1 MKENI
6 KKNLLFTILVFLS
19 LTIHAQKYQ
28 GSIVD
33 AESQQ
38 SLPFATIYVDADH
51 KALANAN
58 GDFFHRNLIYWP
70 CQDKLCGV
78 SRSPYASCLSQFHH
92 QT

>member
-33 AESQQ
+33 SESQTKSQDLLKLVTISRKKRDCDTFPIRNLSQ
-38 SLPFATIYVDADH
+38 SRIFCNFATGFN
-51 KALANAN
+51 K
-58 GDFFHRNLIYWP
+58 
-70 CQDKLCGV
+70 
-78 SRSPYASCLSQFHH
+78 
-92 QT
+92 

>member
-33 AESQQ
+33 AESQ
-38 SLPFATIYVDADH
+38 
-51 KALANAN
+51 
-58 GDFFHRNLIYWP
+58 
-70 CQDKLCGV
+70 
-78 SRSPYASCLSQFHH
+78 
-92 QT
+92 

>member
-38 SLPFATIYVDADH
+38 SLGSSDISSDMTV
-51 KALANAN
+51 
-58 GDFFHRNLIYWP
+58 
-70 CQDKLCGV
+70 V
-78 SRSPYASCLSQFHH
+78 
-92 QT
+92 

>member
-38 SLPFATIYVDADH
+38 NLPFATIYVDADH

-58 GDFFHRNLIYWP
+58 GE
-70 CQDKLCGV
+70 
-78 SRSPYASCLSQFHH
+78 
-92 QT
+92 

>member
-1 MKENI
+1 MKKNI

-38 SLPFATIYVDADH
+38 RAHPI
-51 KALANAN
+51 NQ
-58 GDFFHRNLIYWP
+58 GD
-70 CQDKLCGV
+70 
-78 SRSPYASCLSQFHH
+78 
-92 QT
+92 

>member
-33 AESQQ
+33 SNIPVV
-38 SLPFATIYVDADH
+38 S
-51 KALANAN
+51 
-58 GDFFHRNLIYWP
+58 
-70 CQDKLCGV
+70 CG
-78 SRSPYASCLSQFHH
+78 
-92 QT
+92 TTGM

>member
-38 SLPFATIYVDADH
+38 SLPFATIYVDAFVSVSTLPPD
-51 KALANAN
+51 LM
-58 GDFFHRNLIYWP
+58 
-70 CQDKLCGV
+70 KL
-78 SRSPYASCLSQFHH
+78 
-92 QT
+92 